1 MAGIVR
7 RLDELGRIVIPKDM
21 RKSMRLEVGDEMQ
34 IVSDG
39 ETLSIKRM
47 SGLLA
52 NKKML
57 KAIARVLCDATEANV
72 CVCDTHKVVAC
83 EGKNKRYYQ
92 EASLQE
98 KFADVMHARRVEIL
112 HGDEL
117 KEVFCGKEC
126 VCCYAIIQPIVAGGD
141 LLGGIILL
149 LDCLPS
155 DIARAYMRFCAELIG
170 AVLE

>member
-7 RLDELGRIVIPKDM
+7 RLDELGRIVIPKEM

-57 KAIARVLCDATEANV
+57 KAIARVLCDEIEADV

-83 EGKNKRYYQ
+83 DGKRKKQYQ

-98 KFADVMHARRVEIL
+98 KFVDGMRARRVEIL

-117 KEVFCGKEC
+117 KEMFCGKEC
-126 VCCYAIIQPIVAGGD
+126 ICCYAIMQPIVAGGD
-141 LLGGIILL
+141 LLGGILL
-149 LDCLPS
+149 FLDCLPS
-155 DIARAYMRFCAELIG
+155 DVARAYVRFCAELIG
-170 AVLE
+170 TVLE

>member
-7 RLDELGRIVIPKDM
+7 RLDELGRIVIPKEM

-57 KAIARVLCDATEANV
+57 KAIARVLCDEIEADV
-72 CVCDTHKVVAC
+72 CICDTHKAVAC
-83 EGKNKRYYQ
+83 DGKRKKYYQ

-98 KFADVMHARRVEIL
+98 KFVDVMRARRVEIL

-117 KEVFCGKEC
+117 KEMFCGKEC
-126 VCCYAIIQPIVAGGD
+126 VCCYAIMQPIVAGGD
-141 LLGGIILL
+141 LLGGILL
-149 LDCLPS
+149 FLDCLPS
-155 DIARAYMRFCAELIG
+155 DVARAYVRFCAELIG
-170 AVLE
+170 TVLE